1 MPLKQ
6 KIAMKPIDQFMWPYQ
21 DSFREGVQHLA
32 RSVFGEIGFEDEAA
46 VVFLVG
52 LAAPGHR
59 GRHAVCIEPEHG
71 VWKQEMFATL
81 PEDVEK
87 AIPADPMQRMHYDDR
102 ATMRDKPENIR
113 RNVITKEIARRL
125 KVEDAR
131 KGIRSFCSR
140 ATRYGEFYIVAVL
153 QVPERG
159 FAALPTINYRWQD
172 QAGET
177 SLVGECIREILA
189 QAEQELSKPHPE
201 PGRGIGDR
209 HRLVSKEI
217 ADRAARL
224 LMRTPFIDG
233 DYSNW
238 GLFESIEEVSKLMYE
253 GTIGTG
259 RIVLA
264 ADRDPSLRYV
274 LKLSSPVP
282 LNKTRWLRKLLQMAT
297 KETALICGYARAFGL
312 GSVSDVSAP
321 LFSIDFT
328 GRHQWDLLR
337 GDLTFM
343 RVKDGQPRLPQD
355 PIQVERFEE
364 NMRRIFPGIADA
376 SIAMAR
382 NVMDLLFKMG
392 RGSTI
397 VFAADAAEEA
407 ARLES
412 QGTRIQPAA
421 INKEFLERASCIDG
435 AMIADRDGVCHAVG
449 VILDGNA
456 TPTCTPAR
464 GGRYNSAVRYVGDGS
479 TGRQA
484 LVVSE
489 DGTLDVVPLLR
500 PQIDGDVVERA
511 VEALGSASIDDYHQ
525 TRNFLDENRFY
536 LNADQC
542 RRANDALDR
551 IESAP
556 IEVGRLVWSIKRFE
570 PDPEMNDG
578 YLKKKRDGGR

>member
-1 MPLKQ
+1 
-6 KIAMKPIDQFMWPYQ
+6 MKPIIDQFMWPYQ

-32 RSVFGEIGFEDEAA
+32 RSVFADIGFEDGAA

-52 LAAPGHR
+52 LAAPGHH
-59 GRHAVCIEPEHG
+59 GRHAVCIEPEDG
-71 VWKQEMFATL
+71 PWKQETFATL
-81 PEDVEK
+81 PADVER
-87 AIPADPMQRMHYDDR
+87 AIPTDPMQRMHYDDQT
-102 ATMRDKPENIR
+102 AMREKPENIR

-125 KVEDAR
+125 EVEGER
-131 KGIRSFCSR
+131 TGMRSFCSR
-140 ATRYGEFYIVAVL
+140 ATKYGDFYIVAVL

-159 FAALPTINYRWQD
+159 LTVLPTIRYRWQD

-177 SLVGECIREILA
+177 NLVLECISQILD
-189 QAEQELSKPHPE
+189 QAAQELSRPHPE
-201 PGRGIGDR
+201 PGRAIGDR
-209 HRLVSKEI
+209 HRLASKEI
-217 ADRAARL
+217 ADRAAGL
-224 LMRTPFIDG
+224 LMRTPFIAG
-233 DYSNW
+233 DYANW
-238 GLFESIEEVSKLMYE
+238 GLYESIEEVSKLMYE
-253 GTIGTG
+253 GSVGTG
-259 RIVLA
+259 RIILA
-264 ADRDPSLRYV
+264 ADSDPSLRYV
-274 LKLSSPVP
+274 LKLSSPVL
-282 LNKTRWLRKLLQMAT
+282 LNQTRWLRKLLQMST
-297 KETALICGYARAFGL
+297 RETALICGYAKAFGL

-328 GRHQWDLLR
+328 GRHQWDLRR
-337 GDLTFM
+337 GDLVFL

-364 NMRRIFPGIADA
+364 NMRRIFPRIADS
-376 SIAMAR
+376 SIALAR
-382 NVMDLLFKMG
+382 NVMDLLFRMG

-421 INKEFLERASCIDG
+421 INKEFLERASSIDG
-435 AMIADRDGVCHAVG
+435 AIIADPHGVCHAVG

-479 TGRQA
+479 TGRLA
-484 LVVSE
+484 LVLSE

-500 PQIDGDVVERA
+500 PQIDGDDLERA
-511 VEALGSASIDDYHQ
+511 VEALGSASIDNYHP
-525 TRNFLDENRFY
+525 TLNLLDENRFY

-542 RRANDALDR
+542 RRVNEALDR
-551 IESAP
+551 IGSTPVE
-556 IEVGRLVWSIKRFE
+556 GNRLVWLPTRFK